1 MNDAD
6 MKLIHET
13 VIEYFIGTFVGDTK
27 KLKGAFHP
35 DARIT
40 GNLNGQLQ
48 NWSLNEFINRVTTS
62 PTAETSGEEYHKEI
76 LFVDGTNE
84 AAMVKARVIEKGL
97 TFIDYIT
104 LLKIDGN
111 WVIRNKSFTA

>member
-62 PTAETSGEEYHKEI
+62 PTAETSGEEYHKE
-76 LFVDGTNE
+76 
-84 AAMVKARVIEKGL
+84 MVKARVIEKGL